1 MRNTLATCDA
11 LLAKAQRACASAHT
25 LLRDH
30 DPDGASGR
38 AYYAM
43 FNAAR
48 AVLLAACAPHAPAI
62 PHKHAGIISAFG
74 LFLTRNHPELKELG
88 HTLNR
93 AQQIRRVADYNGDL
107 VDERTAQEMA
117 EQAAAFIAAVQDT
130 ILPQMKRITGA

>member
-48 AVLLAACAPHAPAI
+48 AIL
-62 PHKHAGIISAFG
+62 HKHAGIISAFG
-74 LFLTRNHPELKELG
+74 LFLSRNHPALKELG
-88 HTLNR
+88 HILNR

-107 VDERTAQEMA
+107 VDEHTAQEMT
-117 EQAAAFIAAVQDT
+117 EQAAAFISAVQDT
-130 ILPQMKRITGA
+130 ILPQMKHITGT